1 MIGFL
6 VGAFL
11 TATERVN
18 MTVNVC
24 PQILEG
30 TLERDVS
37 VFATTMDMSARGPY
51 FCMYRLEIANIFII
65 IQVYFPNVFSILY
78 PHIKATA
85 NWRGSLHN
93 M

>member
-1 MIGFL
+1 MLQLTLLLFGGSTDVVIGFPM
-6 VGAFL
+6 GASL

-37 VFATTMDMSARGPY
+37 VFATTMDMSARGS
-51 FCMYRLEIANIFII
+51 FL
-65 IQVYFPNVFSILY
+65 L
-78 PHIKATA
+78 
-85 NWRGSLHN
+85 
-93 M
+93 